1 MPLKNYLGIS
11 YSAEYPVYEPAE
23 DTFLL
28 LRETK
33 CRGKVLEVGTGS
45 GLIAIYFSRMG
56 LQVDAVDIS
65 ENSLECA
72 RYNCSLNNA
81 KVNLFHSDLFQAV
94 KGRYDTILFNPP
106 YLPVVDGIEGSGAW
120 DGGVDGF
127 AVTRRFLSGA
137 SGHLAEGGSIYLIL
151 SDLTN
156 IDYLVNEFKHFHFTL
171 LGSEHFETETIHA
184 YELKIRR

>member
-1 MPLKNYLGIS
+1 MPLKNYRGIS
-11 YSAEYPVYEPAE
+11 YIVEYPVYEPAE

-28 LRETK
+28 LRKAK
-33 CRGKVLEVGTGS
+33 CRGKVLEIGTGS

-65 ENSLECA
+65 DNSLECA
-72 RYNCSLNNA
+72 RYNCSLNNV
-81 KVNLFHSDLFQAV
+81 KVKLFHSDLYQAV
-94 KGRYDTILFNPP
+94 KGKYDTILFNPP
-106 YLPVVDGIEGSGAW
+106 YLPVVDGTEGSVAW
-120 DGGVDGF
+120 DGGIDGF
-127 AVTRRFLSGA
+127 AVTRRFLAST
-137 SGHLAEGGSIYLIL
+137 SGHLAEGGSIYMIL

-156 IDYLVNEFKHFHFTL
+156 INSLVNEFSDFHFTL